1 MNPHSLDDRITALA
15 PVPEQLEQEWAQATL
30 ARILAD
36 RPAQQT
42 RWRDRRALVAVAIA
56 GALTVGTGTAVAAAG
71 FGPVDAVKDA
81 LIAFG
86 KEPNTTGNNI
96 GTLHTPRLVAEFR
109 RSNGEYFAFWI
120 ATSSSGAV
128 CYAYSD
134 VSWNGDGIPSPN
146 QLEYGCGGDVS
157 DSADPDRVM
166 PLERPEQLGGFF
178 KDEAEPIL
186 YGVSPYPGAAAVHV
200 HGLGVDAT
208 LPVREDSHGYGS
220 TLPGATGA
228 DSLTLTFLDSAGLTL
243 GTRTVVAPVG

>member
-1 MNPHSLDDRITALA
+1 MNTHSTEDRITALA
-15 PVPEQLEQEWAQATL
+15 PVPEQLDQEWAQATL

-36 RPAQQT
+36 SPPQQA
-42 RWRDRRALVAVAIA
+42 RWRDRRPLVALAVA

-71 FGPVDAVKDA
+71 FGPVDAVKDV

-109 RSNGEYFAFWI
+109 RSNGENFSFWI

-134 VSWNGDGIPSPN
+134 ASWDGKGIPSAS

-157 DSADPDRVM
+157 DSTDPDRAI
-166 PLERPEQLGGFF
+166 PLERPDQLGGFF

-186 YGVSPYPGAAAVHV
+186 YGVSPYADAVAVRVQGA
-200 HGLGVDAT
+200 GVEET
-208 LPVREDSHGYGS
+208 LPVRADSHGYGS
-220 TLPGATGA
+220 ALPGATGA
-228 DSLTLTFLDSAGLTL
+228 DSLTLTFLDAAGQTL